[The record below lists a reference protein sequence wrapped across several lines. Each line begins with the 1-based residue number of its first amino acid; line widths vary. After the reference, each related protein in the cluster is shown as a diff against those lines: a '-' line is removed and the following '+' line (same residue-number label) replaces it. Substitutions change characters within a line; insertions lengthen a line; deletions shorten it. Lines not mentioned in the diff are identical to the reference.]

1 MVNENTTMITF
12 PKYKNNIS
20 KILKDNKIYSLDS
33 KKNTFKDEMRVLK
46 YLKMDK
52 VVTHFSD
59 EEFDNILSKTLVN
72 HKTMDDDV
80 LDLIKLLR
88 NRK

>member
-1 MVNENTTMITF
+1 MITF

-88 NRK
+88 NRKWII

>member
-1 MVNENTTMITF
+1 MTMITF

>member
-1 MVNENTTMITF
+1 MITF